1 MFIVIE
7 IQKSNG
13 QIATLDTPYDNYR
26 DAMAKYHT
34 ILAAAAKSG
43 LERHGAIIIT
53 ENLTTVAYQSF
64 VKEEENE

>member
-1 MFIVIE
+1 M
-7 IQKSNG
+7 SNG
-13 QIATLDTPYDNYR
+13 QMSTIDTPYDNYR

-53 ENLTTVAYQSF
+53 ENLTTVAHQIF
-64 VKEEENE
+64 VEEEENE